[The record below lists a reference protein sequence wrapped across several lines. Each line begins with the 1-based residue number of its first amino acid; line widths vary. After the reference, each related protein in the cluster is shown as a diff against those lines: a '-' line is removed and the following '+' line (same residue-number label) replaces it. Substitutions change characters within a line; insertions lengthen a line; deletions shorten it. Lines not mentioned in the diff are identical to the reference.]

1 MRQVERRC
9 WAQEDQR
16 WGGGRRHG
24 TAGARP
30 ALVAVAAAAPPAGH
44 RVLPTGATD
53 TCRKQ
58 GALIDMLISLFM
70 YIITI

>member
-1 MRQVERRC
+1 M
-9 WAQEDQR
+9 
-16 WGGGRRHG
+16 
-24 TAGARP
+24 
-30 ALVAVAAAAPPAGH
+30 AVAAAAPPAGH

-53 TCRKQ
+53 TCSEQ